1 MEFMGSGIKKEEQA
15 EYQDQ
20 SAHNLILSF
29 AEDDIDLAQFRILT
43 EGWVDN
49 DNLIVQAGIIGASH
63 FVKINSDKGVIY
75 EVFSCIEVES
85 NQSVLYCEPLDSILK
100 EATITIKNEQ
110 VQCSFQIKSERW
122 ESGKQQL
129 KQMEEEG
136 VNTKTNQLYLA
147 HNFTGINPDYQP
159 KTLVNLRLEPEELF
173 LKTVHAYPNEE
184 RIIFTQSHFIFS
196 L

>member
-1 MEFMGSGIKKEEQA
+1 MIKKEEQA

-20 SAHNLILSF
+20 SVHNLILSF

-49 DNLIVQAGIIGASH
+49 DNLIVRAGIIGASH

-75 EVFSCIEVES
+75 EVLSCIEVEG
-85 NQSVLYCEPLDSILK
+85 NHNILYCEPLDSILK

-110 VQCSFQIKSERW
+110 VQCNFQVKSERW
-122 ESGKQQL
+122 ESGKQQV

-136 VNTKTNQLYLA
+136 VNTKTSQLYLA

-159 KTLVNLRLEPEELF
+159 KTLVNLKLETEELF